1 MSGPTRLRVV
11 PIFLALLVSACSGG
25 SLSTPAQSVVD
36 NVQSATAAET
46 EALST
51 KTALAAL
58 DSAPEA
64 GAPSRAIFHRLAAIR
79 PDAKAPSFLIN
90 WVSAGLSVSGTPCI
104 GCVPNVS
111 YNDSIGL
118 AGPSNYVLTGA
129 YWQYSMSF
137 TDITFTGTCKMAWSI
152 AAGNK
157 VLDSFSAPKSKITE
171 AGGFILYG
179 YNRKRPKY
187 SGSAVLAGKVTCG
200 ASSQTTQ
207 ASLYFQ

>member
-11 PIFLALLVSACSGG
+11 PICLALLVSACSGG
-25 SLSTPAQSVVD
+25 SVATPAQPVAD
-36 NVQSATAAET
+36 NAPTLSAAET

-64 GAPSRAIFHRLAAIR
+64 GAPSRAIFHRLASIH

-90 WVSAGLSVSGTPCI
+90 WVSAGAAVGGVPCVSCVSGAAN
-104 GCVPNVS
+104 GDN
-111 YNDSIGL
+111 IGL
-118 AGPSNYVLTGA
+118 SGPGSYVFSGSV
-129 YWQYSMSF
+129 WQYSMAL
-137 TDITFTGTCKMAWSI
+137 TDITFTGNCKLMWSI

-157 VLDSFSAPKSKITE
+157 VLDSFSAPKVKITQ

-179 YNRKRPKY
+179 LNRNRPKY
-187 SGSAVLAGKVTCG
+187 SGNAVLAGKVTCG
-200 ASSQTTQ
+200 AGSQTTQ
-207 ASLYFQ
+207 AALYFQ